1 VYDSTEHGMLT
12 YASFKISDTKSVYF
26 FKGNLQFNAMQD
38 THKTLDSTAKGTWR
52 FAEIQWDV
60 IGADNEKIAED
71 YDGWID
77 LFGFGTSG
85 WNGGANAYQPWS
97 TSQNTADYRSDD
109 VNKNLTGDYVKAD
122 WGVYNAISNGGD
134 TPNMWRTLTIEEWQ
148 YLFENNRW
156 TLGKVDDMLCFMLI
170 PKELSAPSGVEVNVI
185 SDSLSTG
192 GLGIDKTGEHSFNI
206 YGSKV
211 SEGNTYTSEKF
222 KTLENLGVV
231 AFPCGGFRNATRVA
245 EVGSYGHYQSTSA
258 CDKGNAYCFFIRQ
271 NSVQSNNSGA
281 TDGWSLRPVY
291 DLNCDIHFVD
301 ADGTKL
307 LDTTVMRGVTP
318 IYKGMPAL
326 KSKAYTLTF
335 SGWNKDPVAVESDM
349 TYTAVY
355 DSTQILYTSIFKDY
369 DGTTLDTVKNC
380 VYDFVPD
387 TMPSRVLS
395 EDYNYTF
402 RWSVDESRIEEN
414 MLVYTAVCD
423 SFRIKKN
430 GAIRAFAY
438 KVSDTDSVYF
448 SQGNLQF
455 NAGQGTHK
463 TADSTAT
470 GTWRFADKQYD
481 CIGDANSNISETYD
495 GWIDLFGWGTSGWNS
510 GATAYQ
516 PWATL
521 TNTQDYYLGGSK
533 NNSMTGDYAKADWG
547 VFNAISNG
555 GDEPNRWRTLTN
567 AEWKYLLQ
575 NNQWT
580 LGYIKDGT
588 NSYLC
593 FMLIPKTFIA
603 PKGLTVDTLSVA
615 ATATVVSGLTVPS
628 GNNYTVEQF
637 EELEK
642 LGVVALPCGGYR
654 VTNGGYIFNFGRA
667 GQYWSASADDYN
679 ACTIFFNSSYV
690 NSSYSVT
697 REDGYSVRLVQN
709 VNVNIRFVN
718 ADGTTLLDTTVMRG
732 TMPRYTHEA
741 PTMTSTKEYRFDF
754 KGWNKDLVEAE
765 SDMVYTA
772 VYDSLKLNLNI
783 HFMNADS
790 TTLLDTIVARGVIP
804 TYTRKEPTMA
814 STKEYKFDFKRWN
827 KDFVAAESDMVYI
840 AVYDSTPVLY
850 TSVFKNYDG
859 TSLDTIKKC
868 AYDSVTKVEPTREAN
883 LRYRFSPDGWSRD
896 ESQISDGIL
905 VYTAVYDSTQV
916 LYTSIFNG
924 CNGTLPD
931 TVKKCAY
938 DSVLN
943 GKELTHRDAYNR
955 YDFNSWTRD
964 EGKIA
969 RDTLVYTAVYDT
981 TKILYTQLYYSCDTL
996 FKKFE
1001 NCAYDFVPT
1010 MKTPN
1015 RDSTDYA
1022 YNFTG
1027 WSKDTSK
1034 IARDTLIFT
1043 AVYDSSFIMKK
1054 NGAIRYAYKISE
1066 TDSVYFSQGNLQFT
1080 TQGTH
1085 KTADGTAQG
1094 TWRFAENQYDYIGS
1108 ANSEISETYEGWI
1121 DLFGWGTSG
1130 WKSGATAYQ
1139 PWSKS
1144 GTYSDYYP
1152 GGSYSNSLIGDYAKA
1167 DWGVY
1172 NAISNGGNEPN
1183 KWRTL
1188 TTTEWQYLFKNNK
1201 WTLGYINDSTNS
1213 YLCFML
1219 IPETFTASEE
1229 ATVEVIGTADL
1240 TDPYKFS
1247 LKVPSTNVYTMEQFA
1262 SLEKLGVV
1270 ALPCS
1275 GLRRGTT
1282 MSDIG
1287 SEGKYWSSSKSDKYD
1302 AYEFT
1307 YGSSGVRSDPYC
1319 NRNYGQSVRL
1329 VQDRNLNIRFVNADG
1344 STLLDT
1350 TVLRGTT
1357 PTYTREV
1364 PTKDSTDYAYHFKGW
1379 NKEIVEAEC
1388 DMVYTAMYDSSF
1400 ISKKNGALFRAAYK
1414 VSETK
1419 SVYFS
1424 QGNLQF
1430 TTQGTHQTVDSTAK
1444 GTWRFAENQWDIIG
1458 WDNTNISETYEGW
1471 IDLFC
1476 WGTSGWKSGANAYE
1490 PWSTSNNID
1499 DYRPGESFDNDLT
1512 DTYVNADW
1520 GVYNAISNGGDE
1532 PNRWRTLTIA
1542 EWTYLFQNNSWTLGT
1557 VEGMVCFMFIPKGF
1571 KSPASVSV
1579 DILRESTTSIDV
1591 GWLSVPSTNIYTAAQ
1606 FKELENLGVVALPC
1620 GGLRD
1625 GVSSELVGS
1634 NGFYWSSSVR
1644 DSNFIYNFD
1653 INSTKV
1659 SLGSR
1664 QYRYYG
1670 FSVRL
1675 VQDVQ

>member
-1 VYDSTEHGMLT
+1 M
-12 YASFKISDTKSVYF
+12 
-26 FKGNLQFNAMQD
+26 
-38 THKTLDSTAKGTWR
+38 
-52 FAEIQWDV
+52 
-60 IGADNEKIAED
+60 
-71 YDGWID
+71 
-77 LFGFGTSG
+77 
-85 WNGGANAYQPWS
+85 
-97 TSQNTADYRSDD
+97 
-109 VNKNLTGDYVKAD
+109 
-122 WGVYNAISNGGD
+122 
-134 TPNMWRTLTIEEWQ
+134 
-148 YLFENNRW
+148 
-156 TLGKVDDMLCFMLI
+156 
-170 PKELSAPSGVEVNVI
+170 NVI

-192 GLGIDKTGEHSFNI
+192 GVGIRKTGEHSFNI
-206 YGSKV
+206 LDSKV
-211 SEGNTYTSEKF
+211 SEGNTYTAEEF

-231 AFPCGGFRNATRVA
+231 AFPCGGRRGDTNV
-245 EVGSYGHYQSTSA
+245 EPVGTLGYYQSTSA
-258 CDKGNAYCFFIRQ
+258 ESSV
-271 NSVQSNNSGA
+271 NSYRFLISSWEVLSNPNNQS
-281 TDGWSLRPVY
+281 DGISVRLVY

-307 LDTTVMRGVTP
+307 LDTTVMRGATP
-318 IYKGMPAL
+318 IYKGTPAL

-335 SGWNKDPVAVESDM
+335 SGWDKEPVAAENDM

-369 DGTTLDTVKNC
+369 DGTPLDTVKNC
-380 VYDFVPD
+380 AYDFVPD

-395 EDYNYTF
+395 EDYNYTL

-455 NAGQGTHK
+455 NAVQGTHK

-470 GTWRFADKQYD
+470 GTWRFADRQYD
-481 CIGDANSNISETYD
+481 CIGNVNSNISETYD

-521 TNTQDYYLGGSK
+521 TDTQDYYLGGSK

-555 GDEPNRWRTLTN
+555 GDEPNLWRTLTN
-567 AEWKYLLQ
+567 AEWKYLFQ

-580 LGYIKDGT
+580 LGYIKDGVS
-588 NSYLC
+588 SYLC

-603 PKGLTVDTLSVA
+603 PKGLTVDTLSAA
-615 ATATVVSGLTVPS
+615 ATATVVSGLAVPS

-654 VTNGGYIFNFGRA
+654 YGGYIFSFGTS

-679 ACTIFFNSSYV
+679 ACTIFFRSLYV
-690 NSSYSVT
+690 TSSYSVA
-697 REDGYSVRLVQN
+697 RVYGYSVRLVQN
-709 VNVNIRFVN
+709 VNVNIRFLN

-732 TMPRYTHEA
+732 TMPRYTIEA

-754 KGWNKDLVEAE
+754 KGWDKDLVEAE

-804 TYTRKEPTMA
+804 TYTRKEPTRA
-814 STKEYKFDFKRWN
+814 STKEYKFDFKKWD
-827 KDFVAAESDMVYI
+827 KEIVAAESDMTYT
-840 AVYDSTPVLY
+840 AVYDSTQVPY

-859 TSLDTIKKC
+859 TSLDTIKEC

-883 LRYRFSPDGWSRD
+883 LRYFYSFDGWSRGESQISDGILVYTAVYDSTQVNYTSVFKNYDGTSLDTIKECAYDSVTKVKTIREANLRYRYFIDGWSRDESQISDGILVYTAVYDSTPVLYTSIFDDNNGTLPDTVKNCAYDSVLNGKELTHRDAYYHYVFSEWSRD

-916 LYTSIFNG
+916 LYTSVFKNYD
-924 CNGTLPD
+924 GTSLE
-931 TVKKCAY
+931 TIKKCAY

-943 GKELTHRDAYNR
+943 GKDLTHRDAYNR

-1001 NCAYDFVPT
+1001 NCAYDYVPT

-1034 IARDTLIFT
+1034 IARDTLIYT
-1043 AVYDSSFIMKK
+1043 AVYDSTFIMKKNGAIRYAYKISATDSVYFSQGNLQFATQGTHKTADGTAQGIWRFAENQYDYIGSANSNISETYEGWIDLFGWGTSGWNSGANAYQPWATSSKYSDYKGLTGNYEKSDWGVFNAISNGGNEPNRWRTLSRTEWEYLFENNYWTLGYIKTSEEDSSLCYMLVPNSFAMPEGMNVKILGTGYGSFKYDLEVPSDNSYTVDQFKKLENLGVVALPCGGYRDSTSLYSVGLSGNYWSSTAHYERSSSSIIFYYVSKKAYGLFFNSEKADAGSYNYRNYGQSVRLVQDRNLNISFVNADGSTLLDTTVLRGTTPTYTREVPTKDPSTDYTYHFKGWNKEIVEAECDMVYTAVYDSTFIMKK

-1080 TQGTH
+1080 TRGTH

-1094 TWRFAENQYDYIGS
+1094 TWRFAENQWDVIGH
-1108 ANSEISETYEGWI
+1108 NNMGISDSCDTWI

-1130 WKSGATAYQ
+1130 WYSKATCYQ

-1144 GTYSDYYP
+1144 ETCSDYYP
-1152 GGSYSNSLIGDYAKA
+1152 GGSYSNSLTGTYA
-1167 DWGVY
+1167 
-1172 NAISNGGNEPN
+1172 
-1183 KWRTL
+1183 
-1188 TTTEWQYLFKNNK
+1188 
-1201 WTLGYINDSTNS
+1201 
-1213 YLCFML
+1213 
-1219 IPETFTASEE
+1219 
-1229 ATVEVIGTADL
+1229 
-1240 TDPYKFS
+1240 
-1247 LKVPSTNVYTMEQFA
+1247 
-1262 SLEKLGVV
+1262 
-1270 ALPCS
+1270 
-1275 GLRRGTT
+1275 
-1282 MSDIG
+1282 
-1287 SEGKYWSSSKSDKYD
+1287 
-1302 AYEFT
+1302 
-1307 YGSSGVRSDPYC
+1307 
-1319 NRNYGQSVRL
+1319 
-1329 VQDRNLNIRFVNADG
+1329 
-1344 STLLDT
+1344 
-1350 TVLRGTT
+1350 
-1357 PTYTREV
+1357 
-1364 PTKDSTDYAYHFKGW
+1364 
-1379 NKEIVEAEC
+1379 
-1388 DMVYTAMYDSSF
+1388 
-1400 ISKKNGALFRAAYK
+1400 
-1414 VSETK
+1414 
-1419 SVYFS
+1419 
-1424 QGNLQF
+1424 
-1430 TTQGTHQTVDSTAK
+1430 
-1444 GTWRFAENQWDIIG
+1444 
-1458 WDNTNISETYEGW
+1458 
-1471 IDLFC
+1471 
-1476 WGTSGWKSGANAYE
+1476 
-1490 PWSTSNNID
+1490 
-1499 DYRPGESFDNDLT
+1499 
-1512 DTYVNADW
+1512 NADW

-1532 PNRWRTLTIA
+1532 PNKWRTLTTS
-1542 EWTYLFQNNSWTLGT
+1542 EWQYLFKNNKWTLGYIKT
-1557 VEGMVCFMFIPKGF
+1557 TDKDLSLCFMLIPETFTAPEGTT
-1571 KSPASVSV
+1571 VTV
-1579 DILRESTTSIDV
+1579 LSTTTTSTYLM
-1591 GWLSVPSTNIYTAAQ
+1591 GMSVPSTNKYTIEQ
-1606 FKELENLGVVALPC
+1606 FASLENLGVVALPC
-1620 GGLRD
+1620 GGGRLGTSVD
-1625 GVSSELVGS
+1625 DVGS
-1634 NGFYWSSSVR
+1634 YGAFWSSSAGGSGAAYLFCF
-1644 DSNFIYNFD
+1644 DSAIVCSNGNT
-1653 INSTKV
+1653 NRSQGK
-1659 SLGSR
+1659 SA
-1664 QYRYYG
+1664 
-1670 FSVRL
+1670 RL
-1675 VQDVQ
+1675 VQDVSK